1 MNKTMNKSGWSDYP
15 GLDTLARLRDPI
27 SDYQSPTAKR
37 QLHRNGLS
45 LAAAVARLA
54 NLEARVFSNKA
65 GPAVAGEVVLHSAGA
80 YMQVCESL
88 NGNGVCV
95 MWRRPKDR
103 TNSVRWDSDGANKWI
118 ILGGDREQVIRQL
131 GYMVEQF
138 RRWETEALTGGAA

>member
-1 MNKTMNKSGWSDYP
+1 MTKNKSGWSDYP
-15 GLDTLARLRDPI
+15 GLNTLARLRGPV
-27 SDYQSPTAKR
+27 SDYNSPTGKR

-54 NLEARVFSNKA
+54 SLEARVFSNKA

-88 NGNGVCV
+88 NGKGICI

-103 TNSVRWDSDGANKWI
+103 ANSVRWDSDGASKWI
-118 ILGGDREQVIRQL
+118 VLGGDRAQVIRQL
-131 GYMVEQF
+131 CHMVEQF

>member
-15 GLDTLARLRDPI
+15 GLDTLARLRGPI
-27 SDYQSPTAKR
+27 NDYNYATGKR

-80 YMQVCESL
+80 YLQVRESL
-88 NGNGVCV
+88 NGHGVGI

-103 TNSVRWDSDGANKWI
+103 ANSVRWDSDGANKWI
-118 ILGGDREQVIRQL
+118 FLSGDREQVIRQL
-131 GYMVEQF
+131 GHMVEQF